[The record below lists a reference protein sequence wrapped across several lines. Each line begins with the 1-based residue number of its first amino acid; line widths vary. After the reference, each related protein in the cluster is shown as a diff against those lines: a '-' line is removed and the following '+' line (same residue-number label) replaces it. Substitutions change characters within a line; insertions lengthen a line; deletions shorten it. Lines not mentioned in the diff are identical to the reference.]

1 MDLGGGSWAGFFA
14 SIDCLEDVCGDI
26 DDTLLEAL
34 NPSGS
39 CAPRE
44 DQAHLLAMGGF
55 SPNQSF
61 RLDDPFFGFQDAPGD
76 DEVLNAI
83 NQAPPK
89 IAGPPA
95 IFQPMAQVT
104 TDGEGMCATVP
115 DAAPDLLHSS
125 DQPTN
130 TVQDSRPVVPK
141 TRGLRT
147 STATFSVSPSLGN
160 MDTDAMKIFIRF
172 YSLHELK
179 IKERMTNRL
188 QTGYTPRE
196 DGPIAITIKEVKLD
210 RKIKRILLSSKAEAH
225 MTELRNEHLLKSAR
239 GSKSYFIGH
248 NGFWIMRQ
256 SRLRTSG

>member
-1 MDLGGGSWAGFFA
+1 MDLEGGFLDGFFA
-14 SIDCLEDVCGDI
+14 SIDGLEGVCGGI
-26 DDTLLEAL
+26 DNTLLESMI
-34 NPSGS
+34 PSGS
-39 CAPRE
+39 HAPLK
-44 DQAHLLAMGGF
+44 DQAHLLAMGGL
-55 SPNQSF
+55 SPSQSF
-61 RLDDPFFGFQDAPGD
+61 RLDDSLFGYLDASGD
-76 DEVLNAI
+76 DEVLDAI
-83 NQAPPK
+83 NQAPLK
-89 IAGPPA
+89 IAGTPA

-104 TDGEGMCATVP
+104 TDGKGMCAAVP
-115 DAAPDLLHSS
+115 EAASDLLRSS
-125 DQPTN
+125 DQPSN
-130 TVQDSRPVVPK
+130 TAQDSRPVVPK

-147 STATFSVSPSLGN
+147 STATFSISPSLGN

-172 YSLHELK
+172 YSLHKLK

-188 QTGYTPRE
+188 QTGYAPRE

-210 RKIKRILLSSKAEAH
+210 REIKTILLSSKAEAY